1 MYFKPGQNTT
11 LTFFSVAA
19 GKLHSNTN
27 FEGRILNYT
36 SLVRCNKKLMF
47 VIEKEEGQSWNKDD

>member
-47 VIEKEEGQSWNKDD
+47 VIEKEEGQS